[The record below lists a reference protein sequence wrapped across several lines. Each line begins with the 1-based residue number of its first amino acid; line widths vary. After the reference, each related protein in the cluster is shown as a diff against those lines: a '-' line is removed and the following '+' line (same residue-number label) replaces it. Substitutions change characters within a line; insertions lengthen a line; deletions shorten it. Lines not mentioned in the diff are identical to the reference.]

1 MGIRMEENAVGV
13 HNVMEDVVRDTLLS
27 YKSKMNLT
35 CDCEQ
40 CLSDISALAL
50 NELPP
55 RYISNSKYS
64 PYVRAT
70 HEADMQGATTIIA
83 VIAKSAA
90 LVSKSPRCE
99 AFALKQGQ

>member
-1 MGIRMEENAVGV
+1 MGENAVEV
-13 HNVMEDVVRDTLLS
+13 HNVMEDVVRDTLLT
-27 YKSKMNLT
+27 YKNNMNLA
-35 CDCEQ
+35 CECEQ

-55 RYISNSKYS
+55 RYIANSKYS
-64 PYVRAT
+64 PYVRAS
-70 HEADMQGATTIIA
+70 HETDQQGITTIIA

-99 AFALKQGQ
+99 NFVNK

>member
-1 MGIRMEENAVGV
+1 MEENEVGV

-27 YKSKMNLT
+27 YKNNMNLA

-40 CLSDISALAL
+40 CLNDISALAL

-55 RYISNSKYS
+55 RYIANSKYG

-70 HEADMQGATTIIA
+70 HEANHQGITNIIA
-83 VIAKSAA
+83 IIAKSAA
-90 LVSKSPRCE
+90 LVSQSPRCE
-99 AFALKQGQ
+99 TFALKQEQ

>member
-1 MGIRMEENAVGV
+1 MGV

-27 YKSKMNLT
+27 YKDNMNLT

-40 CLSDISALAL
+40 CLSDILALAL

-55 RYISNSKYS
+55 RYIANSKYS
-64 PYVRAT
+64 PYVRAS
-70 HEADMQGATTIIA
+70 HEADHQGATNIIA
-83 VIAKSAA
+83 VIAKAAA

-99 AFALKQGQ
+99 TFALKQEK

>member
-1 MGIRMEENAVGV
+1 MEENAVGV

-27 YKSKMNLT
+27 YKNNMNLA

-55 RYISNSKYS
+55 RYIANSKYS
-64 PYVRAT
+64 PYVRAS
-70 HEADMQGATTIIA
+70 HEADHQGITTIIA

-90 LVSKSPRCE
+90 LVSESPRCE
-99 AFALKQGQ
+99 TFVNK

>member
-1 MGIRMEENAVGV
+1 MGENTVGV

-27 YKSKMNLT
+27 YKGNMNLA

-40 CLSDISALAL
+40 CLNDITALAL

-55 RYISNSKYS
+55 RYISNAKYG
-64 PYVRAT
+64 PYIRAT
-70 HEADMQGATTIIA
+70 HQADHQGATTIIT
-83 VIAKSAA
+83 VIAKAAA

-99 AFALKQGQ
+99 KSAARQGQ